1 MATRGRGNKELTER
15 LKTVPLFS
23 GCSAR
28 ELASVARFLKQVD

>member
-1 MATRGRGNKELTER
+1 MAGRGRVDKQLVER

-28 ELASVARFLKQVD
+28 SWAPSASS